1 MEPVKG
7 SREISLKNA
16 ALRQSRPH
24 RVSFLS
30 SASYTPTSL
39 DGVSLDS
46 RVASLPYESSLLA
59 HPAPLRGPLLH
70 GKASHVV
77 FRSLTLPYKPRSLA
91 TLKGTQDVTGLPSC
105 CINHTKHSADLAT
118 GVATPYPASRG
129 SLHGKASHL
138 VLRSLCSPTNQ
149 VRLPPYSG
157 GRINRSTLSC
167 RVMWHNAE
175 RP

>member
-1 MEPVKG
+1 MCHYGSPVISSGGNRRFESDFRGASEREPRNLPQECCLAAVSSWLIVCVSQGFAQLLSEKG
-7 SREISLKNA
+7 A
-16 ALRQSRPH
+16 C
-24 RVSFLS
+24 
-30 SASYTPTSL
+30 
-39 DGVSLDS
+39 
-46 RVASLPYESSLLA
+46 
-59 HPAPLRGPLLH
+59 
-70 GKASHVV
+70 
-77 FRSLTLPYKPRSLA
+77 
-91 TLKGTQDVTGLPSC
+91 VTGLPFC
-105 CINHTKHSADLAT
+105 YINHTKHSAELAT
-118 GVATPYPASRG
+118 GVATPYPAAPD